1 MQNNPNAKSH
11 GSVEL
16 SDDDLD
22 AVQGAGDKIATKDD
36 ARKEREMLYENGR
49 SGANPEANRPSSGG
63 GGR

>member
-1 MQNNPNAKSH
+1 MQNNSNAKSQ

-22 AVQGAGDKIATKDD
+22 AVQGAGAKIATKDD
-36 ARKEREMLYENGR
+36 ARKERELAYEKGR
-49 SGANPEANRPSSGG
+49 SGANPEANMPSSGG